1 MPARLGS
8 DKRFGR
14 RRRGF
19 VGPVLIAC
27 AIIAVLVAADYLM
40 NAGKIYRGVEVGT
53 VSLGGQTP
61 GQARETVQER
71 ATGALK
77 EIELTGPELFT
88 RTADEM
94 GVSFN
99 VEETVEEAYAV
110 GREGNIL
117 ERLSQRG
124 RALAVGITIT
134 PDVDY
139 QRGKARAEVK
149 EIASRLN
156 EEPREAEVNIYGAEA
171 EVVGSRE
178 GYRLDRAA
186 TMQNVDGAVDDM
198 SGEAKIAGEV
208 LEPEITTREA
218 ETAAEMVR
226 AATAEQLVFTHE
238 GESWT
243 LSPADVG
250 YALDVTKKDGELG
263 VSLNRDRLE
272 ERLGHVY
279 GDLTAE
285 PVEAGYEFDGDSIAV
300 TPSQE
305 GRSVEKDKLLD
316 AVEAGLFDGKREY
329 QVSTVVDKPQL
340 TTAQAE
346 EMKPT
351 DLLGSYRTNY
361 SIVDDPDGLRAE
373 NLEIAANAV
382 NGTFI
387 APGEVFSMNETV
399 QYEKYHKTHVII
411 DGQEETEEGG
421 GLCQVTSTLYNAVNF
436 AGLDVVE
443 RHPHATQLPYIRP
456 GMDAT
461 VWFGALDMKF
471 ENTSD
476 GYILLQE
483 YVSDDGYIYANVYGV
498 PDKVD
503 VEMWS
508 KPVYRTPSEAK
519 WVTYM
524 TRTENGDVT
533 YDGELHTDT
542 YAALID
548 EKGKTLK
555 ANEIPVAPAIP

>member
-1 MPARLGS
+1 
-8 DKRFGR
+8 
-14 RRRGF
+14 
-19 VGPVLIAC
+19 
-27 AIIAVLVAADYLM
+27 M

-61 GQARETVQER
+61 GQARETVQDR

-99 VEETVEEAYAV
+99 VDETVEEAYAV

-117 ERLSQRG
+117 ERLGERG
-124 RALAVGITIT
+124 RALVSGVTIP
-134 PDVDY
+134 PDVNY
-139 QRGKARAEVK
+139 RPGMARAEVK

-156 EEPREAEVNIYGAEA
+156 EEPREAVVNIYGAEV

-186 TMQNVDGAVDDM
+186 TMENVNGAVDDM
-198 SGEAKIAGEV
+198 SGEARIVGEV
-208 LEPEITTREA
+208 LKPEITTQEA
-218 ETAAEMVR
+218 ETAAEKAR
-226 AATAEQLVFTHE
+226 AATAEQLVFRHE
-238 GESWT
+238 DESWT
-243 LSPADVG
+243 LSPDDVG
-250 YALDVTKKDGELG
+250 YALDVAKEDGKLE

-279 GDLTAE
+279 GDLTAK

-305 GRSVEKDKLLD
+305 GRSIEKEKLLD
-316 AVEAGLFDGKREY
+316 AVQSGLFEGKSEY
-329 QVSTVVDKPQL
+329 EVSTVVNKPEL
-340 TTAQAE
+340 TTAEAQN
-346 EMKPT
+346 MKPT
-351 DLLGSYRTNY
+351 ELLGSYRTNY
-361 SIVDDPDGLRAE
+361 SIVEDTDGLRAE
-373 NLEIAANAV
+373 NLEIASNAV
-382 NGTFI
+382 NGTFL

-399 QYEKYHKTHVII
+399 QYEDYHETHVII
-411 DGQEETEEGG
+411 EGREETEEGG

-436 AGLDVVE
+436 AGLDVIE

-471 ENTSD
+471 ENTTD
-476 GYILLQE
+476 GYLLLQE
-483 YVSDDGYIYANVYGV
+483 YVADDGYIYANVYGV
-498 PDKVD
+498 PDKVE

-508 KPVYRTPSEAK
+508 KPIYRTPEEAK

-524 TRTENGDVT
+524 TRTENGEVT

-542 YAALID
+542 YAALVD

-555 ANEIPVAPAIP
+555 ANEIPVAAVIP